1 MSTARKQVT
10 TYVDPVTYDW
20 LLARSRLQNRSI
32 SQFLAMRLK
41 ELAEHA
47 QATEREEQ

>member
-1 MSTARKQVT
+1 MATARKQVT
-10 TYVDPVTYDW
+10 TYVDEFTYDW
-20 LLARSRLQNRSI
+20 LRASSRLQNRSV

-47 QATEREEQ
+47 ESTEREEQ

>member
-1 MSTARKQVT
+1 MATPRKQVT
-10 TYVDPVTYDW
+10 TYVDQTTYQW
-20 LLARSRLQNRSI
+20 LLAGARLQNRSV

-47 QATEREEQ
+47 ESTEREEQ

>member
-1 MSTARKQVT
+1 VATARKQVT
-10 TYVDPVTYDW
+10 TYVDASTYEW
-20 LLARSRLQNRSI
+20 LLAGARLQNRSV

-47 QATEREEQ
+47 RSTEREEQ

>member
-20 LLARSRLQNRSI
+20 LLAGARLQNRSV